1 MTDDVSTNACGST
14 HTQYVWAETNGVT
27 GCNVFQHSFDYI
39 TVSLVCL
46 VVSLYTFLQVPQL
59 V

>member
-14 HTQYVWAETNGVT
+14 HTYVWADTNGVT
-27 GCNVFQHSFDYI
+27 GYKMFQHSFDYI
-39 TVSLVCL
+39 IVSLVCL